1 VDFFWQKVGKV
12 DKRGTQ
18 QLCVLPDSCVHS
30 PQKRKEFLMRIQQ
43 RVQQVWATFSARR
56 RRKLRALARHSTDGR
71 LRCRLL
77 ILVNLLKNH
86 SVALIAQ
93 ILHCARSLVYNVA
106 HQFIADQEVG
116 LVDRRVD
123 NGNHKASSSHDLVL
137 VVLVAYSPR
146 DFGRRRPTWTQ
157 ELLVLVLRQITGL
170 RISRATM
177 CRWLKRL
184 AIRRKR
190 PKPFVACPWRRQRR
204 RRRLRQLQEVIAKAG
219 ADEVVVYADEVD
231 IDLNPKIGPD
241 YMLRGQQKWVQTPGV
256 NEKRYLA
263 GALDFR
269 GGRLTYSEWMNKS
282 SDLFIG
288 LLHALARAYPAARK
302 IHVILDNYKIHK
314 SQRTQLA
321 LAALQG
327 RIELH
332 FLPPYCPDENRIE
345 RLWRDL
351 HDNVTRN
358 HTCRTMAELMREV
371 RHYLRRKSRLLAK
384 AYKLQINSAA

>member
-1 VDFFWQKVGKV
+1 
-12 DKRGTQ
+12 
-18 QLCVLPDSCVHS
+18 
-30 PQKRKEFLMRIQQ
+30 MRIQQ
-43 RVQQVWATFSARR
+43 RVQQVWATLSQHR
-56 RRKLRALARHSTDGR
+56 RRKFRSLARHSNDAR

-86 SVALIAQ
+86 SVPLIAR

-106 HQFIADQEVG
+106 HKFIANHEVG
-116 LVDRRVD
+116 LLDRRAD
-123 NGNHKASSSHDLVL
+123 NGNPKATSTHDLVL

-157 ELLVLVLRQITGL
+157 ELLVLVLRQVTGL

-184 AIRRKR
+184 GIRRKR
-190 PKPFVACPWRRQRR
+190 PKPFVACPWRQQRR
-204 RRRLRQLQEVIAKAG
+204 RRRLRKLQAVIAQAG
-219 ADEVVVYADEVD
+219 PDEVVVYADEVD

-241 YMLRGQQKWVQTPGV
+241 YMLLGQQKWVQTPGV

-263 GALDFR
+263 GALDLR

-288 LLHALARAYPAARK
+288 LLHELARAYPGARK

-358 HTCRTMAELMREV
+358 HRCRTMKELMNEV

-384 AYKLQINSAA
+384 AHQLHTSATP

>member
-1 VDFFWQKVGKV
+1 
-12 DKRGTQ
+12 
-18 QLCVLPDSCVHS
+18 
-30 PQKRKEFLMRIQQ
+30 
-43 RVQQVWATFSARR
+43 
-56 RRKLRALARHSTDGR
+56 
-71 LRCRLL
+71 
-77 ILVNLLKNH
+77 VNLLQNRPA
-86 SVALIAQ
+86 ALIAQ
-93 ILHCARSLVYNVA
+93 VLHCARSLVYAVA
-106 HQFIADQEVG
+106 HQFITDQEVG
-116 LVDRRVD
+116 LLDRRAD
-123 NGNHKASSSHDLVL
+123 NGNYKATSTHDLV
-137 VVLVAYSPR
+137 VVLLVAHSPR

-157 ELLVLVLRQITGL
+157 ELLVIVLKQFTGL

-184 AIRRKR
+184 AIRRGR
-190 PKPFVACPWRRQRR
+190 PKPFVRCPWRRQRR
-204 RRRLRQLQEVIAKAG
+204 RRRMRQLQEVVARAG
-219 ADEVVVYADEVD
+219 STEVVVYADEVD

-241 YMLRGQQKWVQTPGV
+241 YMLRGQQKRVQTPGV

-263 GALDFR
+263 GALDID

-288 LLHALARAYPAARK
+288 LLHELARAYPGARK

-314 SQRTQLA
+314 SQRTKLA

-345 RLWRDL
+345 RIWRDL

-358 HTCRTMAELMREV
+358 HGCHTMQELMREV
-371 RHYLRRKSRLLAK
+371 RHYLRQKSRLLQK
-384 AYKLQINSAA
+384 AYKLHTSHAA

>member
-1 VDFFWQKVGKV
+1 MGKM

-18 QLCVLPDSCVHS
+18 QLRVFLDSCVHS
-30 PQKRKEFLMRIQQ
+30 PKQRKEFLVRIQQ
-43 RVQQVWATFSARR
+43 RVQQVWSTFSDRR
-56 RRKLRALARHSTDGR
+56 RRKVRSLARQCNDAR
-71 LRCRLL
+71 LRCRVL
-77 ILVNLLKNH
+77 IILNLLQNR
-86 SVALIAQ
+86 SPALIAQ
-93 ILHCARSLVYNVA
+93 VLHCARSLVYAVA
-106 HQFIADQEVG
+106 HKFIADQEVG
-116 LVDRRVD
+116 LLDRRAD
-123 NGNHKASSSHDLVL
+123 NGNSKASSSHDLV
-137 VVLVAYSPR
+137 VVILVAYTPR
-146 DFGRRRPTWTQ
+146 DFGRRLPTWTQ
-157 ELLVLVLRQITGL
+157 ELLVLVLRQLTGL

-184 AIRRKR
+184 GIRRGR
-190 PKPFVACPWRRQRR
+190 PKPFVCCPWRRQRR
-204 RRRLRQLQEVIAKAG
+204 RRRLRKLQEVIARAG
-219 ADEVVVYADEVD
+219 ANEVVVYADEVD

-263 GALDFR
+263 GALNIH

-288 LLHALARAYPAARK
+288 LLHELARAYPGARK

-314 SQRTQLA
+314 SQRTKLA

-358 HTCRTMAELMREV
+358 HGCATMHDLMKEV
-371 RHYLRRKSRLLAK
+371 RHYLRHKSRLLAK
-384 AYKLQINSAA
+384 AYKLHTSPVA

>member
-1 VDFFWQKVGKV
+1 
-12 DKRGTQ
+12 
-18 QLCVLPDSCVHS
+18 
-30 PQKRKEFLMRIQQ
+30 MRIQQ
-43 RVQQVWATFSARR
+43 RVQQVWATLSQHR
-56 RRKLRALARHSTDGR
+56 RRKFRSLARHSNDAR

-86 SVALIAQ
+86 SVAVIAQ

-106 HQFIADQEVG
+106 HKFIADQEVG
-116 LVDRRVD
+116 LIDRRAD
-123 NGNHKASSSHDLVL
+123 NGNRKATSTHDLVI

-157 ELLVLVLRQITGL
+157 ELLVLVLRQVTGL
-170 RISRATM
+170 RISCATM

-204 RRRLRQLQEVIAKAG
+204 RRRLRQLQGVIARAG
-219 ADEVVVYADEVD
+219 SDEVVVYADEVD

-241 YMLRGQQKWVQTPGV
+241 YMLWGQQKWVQTPGV
-256 NEKRYLA
+256 NAKRYLA
-263 GALDFR
+263 GALNIH

-288 LLHALARAYPAARK
+288 LLHELARAYPDART
-302 IHVILDNYKIHK
+302 IHVILDNYQIHK

-358 HTCRTMAELMREV
+358 HSCRTMKELMSEV

-384 AYKLQINSAA
+384 AYKLQINPAA